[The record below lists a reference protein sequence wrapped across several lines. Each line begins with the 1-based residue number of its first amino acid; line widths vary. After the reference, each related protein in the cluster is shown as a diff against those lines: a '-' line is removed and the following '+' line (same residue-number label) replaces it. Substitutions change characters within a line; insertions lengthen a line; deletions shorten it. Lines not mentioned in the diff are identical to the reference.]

1 LRPLTGLDPRVK
13 EYVMGHAEAQRFI
26 DEVGRLLEFLLP
38 LYQREGK
45 SYLTIGLGCT
55 GGRHRSPV
63 LARQLQSRLATAGFE
78 SNVRDHDIAR

>member
-1 LRPLTGLDPRVK
+1 MRPLTGTDARVRD
-13 EYVMGHAEAQRFI
+13 YVMEQPESRRFV
-26 DEVGRLLEFLLP
+26 DEVTRLLEFLLP

-63 LARQLQSRLATAGFE
+63 LARQLSERLRVMGFAGE
-78 SNVRDHDIAR
+78 VRDHDISR